1 MTREQEI
8 WMRKVAR
15 DRINMMNEEQ
25 NIKNTIQFLAKID
38 DYDLGVICNTCRS
51 IAKEEHMYLDLLN
64 QIVIKLSEGYSI
76 NYISYCLK
84 GNKYTDCIREEN
96 IMIPEKIELPK
107 LLRGQWIPL
116 VFEPKFVE
124 VVDVNPIV
132 PDKVVEV
139 TFADGTKEKSVCR
152 EPDVFSMEFAI
163 SICISKKIMGGSSA
177 YNNAVKRG
185 VKVYEDKQK
194 RETTEKE
201 EQERIEKKRAKRL
214 AYKERRAAK
223 RIEEENQRKAK
234 EREEQIA
241 IQTEAYLRAMKAMGD
256 SKNVVV
262 NEENN

>member
-1 MTREQEI
+1 MTRKQEI
-8 WMRKVAR
+8 WMRKIAR

-84 GNKYTDCIREEN
+84 GNKYTDCRGEEN
-96 IMIPEKIELPK
+96 IMIPEKIELQK
-107 LLRGQWIPL
+107 LPRGQWIPL
-116 VFEPKFVE
+116 IFEPKFVE
-124 VVDVNPIV
+124 VVDVNIIV
-132 PDKVVEV
+132 PNKVVEV
-139 TFADGTKEKSVCR
+139 IFADGRKEKSVCR
-152 EPDVFSMEFAI
+152 EPDTFSLESAI

-177 YNNAVKRG
+177 YNNAVKCG
-185 VKVYEDKQK
+185 IKVYEKKLEFEKYQK
-194 RETTEKE
+194 A

-223 RIEEENQRKAK
+223 K
-234 EREEQIA
+234 REEQIA
-241 IQTEAYLRAMKAMGD
+241 IQTEAYLRAMKAMDGF
-256 SKNVVV
+256 KNVVV